1 MVVAHRYKRF
11 RWCLDVVT
19 AYKDLQREKIALEE
33 SLKALSLS
41 RSHVT
46 ECETSTSSQSE
57 KEALTASDLQ
67 AADSSIS
74 SELSDSLVI
83 VLTILLLCMNTQTSF
98 FTSLLQVCLGE
109 PVTLIRHP
117 MNMIPTTWD
126 WAPER
131 PNVRPEWTW
140 TLW

>member
-41 RSHVT
+41 RSHGTV
-46 ECETSTSSQSE
+46 CETSTSSQSE

-83 VLTILLLCMNTQTSF
+83 VLTIFCCVWTHKQAFSRHF
-98 FTSLLQVCLGE
+98 FRYAWVSQ
-109 PVTLIRHP
+109 
-117 MNMIPTTWD
+117 
-126 WAPER
+126 
-131 PNVRPEWTW
+131 
-140 TLW
+140 